1 MAKRILIVDDEPH
14 IVKMLQA
21 RLEFQE
27 YEVLVATDGQ
37 DGLDKARSEKP
48 DLIILDISLPKLNG
62 YEVCQALRAD
72 EKYKDIPVVML
83 TASGQALDIMQGMKD
98 GADAYMVKPFD
109 SEALLGILRGFL
121 KE

>member
-37 DGLDKARSEKP
+37 DGLDKVRSEKP

-72 EKYKDIPVVML
+72 EKHKDIPVVML

-98 GADAYMVKPFD
+98 GADAYIVKPFD

>member
-1 MAKRILIVDDEPH
+1 MAKKILIVDDEPH

-27 YEVLVATDGQ
+27 YEVIVATDGQ
-37 DGLDKARSEKP
+37 DGLDKVRSEKP

-72 EKYKDIPVVML
+72 EKHKDIPVVML
-83 TASGQALDIMQGMKD
+83 TASGQALDIMQGMKG
-98 GADAYMVKPFD
+98 GADAYITKPFN

>member
-37 DGLDKARSEKP
+37 DGLDKVRSEKP

-109 SEALLGILRGFL
+109 SETLLGILRGFL

>member
-1 MAKRILIVDDEPH
+1 MAKKILIVDDEPH

-27 YEVLVATDGQ
+27 YEVIVATDGQ
-37 DGLDKARSEKP
+37 DGLDKVRSEKP

>member
-21 RLEFQE
+21 RLEFQG
-27 YEVLVATDGQ
+27 YGVLVATDGQ
-37 DGLDKARSEKP
+37 DGLDKVRSEKP

-72 EKYKDIPVVML
+72 EKHKDIPVVML
-83 TASGQALDIMQGMKD
+83 TASRQALDIMQGMKG
-98 GADAYMVKPFD
+98 GADAYITKPFN
-109 SEALLGILRGFL
+109 SEALLGILRGL
-121 KE
+121 LGE